1 MPCDNVT
8 ELMRVVL
15 DSDDRLL
22 HYRLLKMTCGGA
34 VGAESF
40 LLDRLKGRAVP
51 ELLSLHVDTF
61 CRESVSQT
69 DIEKFLSLK
78 HFFALKSVLEA
89 FTGHHAAGSEAACTL
104 AGISLDRDRV
114 TIDAEIAVG
123 VVTDLIRSCGHCG
136 GG

>member
-34 VGAESF
+34 VGAESL
-40 LLDRLKGRAVP
+40 LLDRLKGRAVV
-51 ELLSLHVDTF
+51 ELLSLHADTF

-69 DIEKFLSLK
+69 DIEEFLSLK
-78 HFFALKSVLEA
+78 NFFALKSVLEA
-89 FTGHHAAGSEAACTL
+89 FAGRQAAARGHALTARG
-104 AGISLDRDRV
+104 
-114 TIDAEIAVG
+114 
-123 VVTDLIRSCGHCG
+123 
-136 GG
+136 

>member
-34 VGAESF
+34 VGAESL
-40 LLDRLKGRAVP
+40 LLDRLRGRAVP
-51 ELLSLHVDTF
+51 ELLSLDAGTF
-61 CRESVSQT
+61 CRESAPQT
-69 DIEKFLSLK
+69 DIEEFLSLK
-78 HFFALKSVLEA
+78 HFFALKSVLKA
-89 FTGHHAAGSEAACTL
+89 FVGRQAAGSEAACAL
-104 AGISLDRDRV
+104 SGISFDRDRV

-136 GG
+136 GE